1 MLMATD
7 FEGQRPGEK
16 VLFIFRRHI
25 STTRKG
31 ILFLIVM
38 TIIGF
43 LPILIWRDLDQMVFI
58 WMGFVLLG
66 LIGWGYSYILWYF
79 SLYVVTNQRLR
90 QISQKGIFKKS
101 VVDLGLDKIESISY
115 SIPGFFAS
123 MSGYGTILIQ
133 TIVGDLTIS
142 DVSKPEKVY
151 NKLQNAAK
159 LAEDAKVESE

>member
-1 MLMATD
+1 MATD

-31 ILFLIVM
+31 ILFLIAM

-43 LPILIWRDLDQMVFI
+43 LPVLIWRDLNQMVFI

-142 DVSKPEKVY
+142 NVSKPEKVY